1 MAETWQQRTP
11 LVVLDEFLV
20 AQEWAG
26 LLRYALKRRGRFTN
40 SGILDAG
47 GEDRNDDGYRRSQVL
62 YDVER
67 CHNLF
72 ADRIMTFLPHVL
84 ARLRLPPFPVSHFEI
99 QLTATNDGQFFR
111 KHKDDDSDPVR
122 SRVLTFVYYFYLE
135 PKSFSGGALRLYDTE
150 LDQQG
155 KVTPGAYQT
164 VQPMQNQII
173 FFPSGCTHEVLPVE
187 CLSREFSHS
196 RFTVNGWVHR

>member
-1 MAETWQQRTP
+1 MSESWQHRTP

-20 AQEWAG
+20 AQEWVG
-26 LLRYALKRRGRFTN
+26 LLRYTLQHRDRFTD

-47 GEDRNDDGYRRSQVL
+47 GNDRTDDGYRRSQVL
-62 YDVER
+62 YDLDY
-67 CHNLF
+67 CHEMF

-84 ARLRLPPFPVSHFEI
+84 ARLHLPLFPVSHFEI

-111 KHKDDDSDPVR
+111 QHKDDDSDTVR
-122 SRVLTFVYYFYLE
+122 SRVLTFVYYFYRE
-135 PKSFSGGALRLYDTE
+135 PKSFRGGALRLYDTN

-155 KVTPGAYQT
+155 NVTPGDSQT
-164 VQPMQNQII
+164 IHPMQNQIV
-173 FFPSGCTHEVLPVE
+173 FFPSDCLHEVLPVE
-187 CLSREFSHS
+187 CPSREFVHS